1 MCPDPFLLPRT
12 KGLVPR
18 LSITLELI
26 FCAFSEEETL
36 TVYALGSNVPDSMP
50 FHAVCTCNGD
60 RK

>member
-1 MCPDPFLLPRT
+1 MTLTFREDHSNVGTCPDPFLLPRT

-36 TVYALGSNVPDSMP
+36 TVYALGSN
-50 FHAVCTCNGD
+50 
-60 RK
+60 